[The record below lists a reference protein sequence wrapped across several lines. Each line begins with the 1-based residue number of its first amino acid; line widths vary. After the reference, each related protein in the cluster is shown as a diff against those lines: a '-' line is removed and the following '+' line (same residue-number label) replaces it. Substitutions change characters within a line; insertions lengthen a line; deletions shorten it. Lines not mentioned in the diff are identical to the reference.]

1 MFVCWLV
8 VAVVVVQ
15 PNPSLNSRQPDFFF
29 SSSSSLFFK
38 RKKKNPPLRLR
49 NCGTS
54 EILHRKFLLSLSE
67 TRSVL
72 RPRVLN
78 LGGRQKIARERERER
93 EIHTRTHRGAVT
105 GAVMAAGA
113 KDCSN
118 RNSSGFTSSAVQA
131 TAVTVAMAGR
141 ICRACDVCGM
151 QRARWYCAADEAY
164 LCQRCDAS
172 VHGANALARRH
183 ERSRLG
189 PTTSMYNKTS
199 SRSCKRR
206 CKPTKTAVQTSLQEA
221 PPPAAAH
228 LQAHE
233 LVQQQTLPL
242 LLPSRKRSKRTR
254 RPNPRHKNIHKEEEV
269 EEEEEGGAHVQE
281 FKDEFQHFA
290 VPDGYMDS
298 EIDFEET
305 MGSLMGDQAAGSSF
319 SGAEDHGFGKMELTG
334 LSFSSEI
341 VTLERR
347 GDGNSERTMILEAA
361 TTTEGSATAG
371 GGAAAGSPFV
381 GVFPVKVKNE
391 KSLAATDMGVENR
404 SERIKEEV
412 VEMLRCSLKGHSKE
426 ELGIP
431 SLQLN
436 YEDVLS
442 AWSDQ
447 SFWTLEDGNHLQTV
461 PDHNSTH
468 FDHSVCILSQN
479 SLIALI

>member
-1 MFVCWLV
+1 
-8 VAVVVVQ
+8 
-15 PNPSLNSRQPDFFF
+15 
-29 SSSSSLFFK
+29 
-38 RKKKNPPLRLR
+38 
-49 NCGTS
+49 
-54 EILHRKFLLSLSE
+54 
-67 TRSVL
+67 
-72 RPRVLN
+72 
-78 LGGRQKIARERERER
+78 
-93 EIHTRTHRGAVT
+93 
-105 GAVMAAGA
+105 
-113 KDCSN
+113 
-118 RNSSGFTSSAVQA
+118 
-131 TAVTVAMAGR
+131 
-141 ICRACDVCGM
+141 
-151 QRARWYCAADEAY
+151 
-164 LCQRCDAS
+164 
-172 VHGANALARRH
+172 
-183 ERSRLG
+183 
-189 PTTSMYNKTS
+189 MYNKTS

-206 CKPTKTAVQTSLQEA
+206 RKPTKTAVQTSLQEA

-254 RPNPRHKNIHKEEEV
+254 RPNPSHKNIHKEEE
-269 EEEEEGGAHVQE
+269 EEEEEEEAGGAHVQE

-319 SGAEDHGFGKMELTG
+319 SGAEDHGFGEMELTG
-334 LSFSSEI
+334 LSFSSDM

-391 KSLAATDMGVENR
+391 KSLAATDMSVENR

-431 SLQLN
+431 SLRLN

-461 PDHNSTH
+461 PDHNITH
-468 FDHSVCILSQN
+468 FNHSVCILSQN

>member
-1 MFVCWLV
+1 
-8 VAVVVVQ
+8 
-15 PNPSLNSRQPDFFF
+15 
-29 SSSSSLFFK
+29 
-38 RKKKNPPLRLR
+38 
-49 NCGTS
+49 
-54 EILHRKFLLSLSE
+54 
-67 TRSVL
+67 
-72 RPRVLN
+72 
-78 LGGRQKIARERERER
+78 
-93 EIHTRTHRGAVT
+93 
-105 GAVMAAGA
+105 MAAGA

-118 RNSSGFTSSAVQA
+118 RNNCGFTSSAVQA

-151 QRARWYCAADEAY
+151 QRARWHCAADEAY

-206 CKPTKTAVQTSLQEA
+206 RKPTKTAVQTSLQEA

-228 LQAHE
+228 LQAHD
-233 LVQQQTLPL
+233 LVQQHTLPL

-254 RPNPRHKNIHKEEEV
+254 RPNPRHKNIHKEEE
-269 EEEEEGGAHVQE
+269 EEEAEEGGAHVQE

-319 SGAEDHGFGKMELTG
+319 SGAEDHGFGKLELTG
-334 LSFSSEI
+334 LSFSSEM

-391 KSLAATDMGVENR
+391 KSLAATDMSVENR

-412 VEMLRCSLKGHSKE
+412 VEMLRCSLKGLSKE

-431 SLQLN
+431 SLRLN

-468 FDHSVCILSQN
+468 FDHSGIMEMCLVPDMSNYCGNNNTQGLLTRSDGSSHHGGGEREARVLRYKEKRRTRLFCKTVRYEVRKLNAERRPRMKGRFVRRTPGCI
-479 SLIALI
+479 

>member
-1 MFVCWLV
+1 
-8 VAVVVVQ
+8 
-15 PNPSLNSRQPDFFF
+15 
-29 SSSSSLFFK
+29 
-38 RKKKNPPLRLR
+38 
-49 NCGTS
+49 
-54 EILHRKFLLSLSE
+54 
-67 TRSVL
+67 
-72 RPRVLN
+72 
-78 LGGRQKIARERERER
+78 
-93 EIHTRTHRGAVT
+93 
-105 GAVMAAGA
+105 
-113 KDCSN
+113 
-118 RNSSGFTSSAVQA
+118 
-131 TAVTVAMAGR
+131 MAGR

-206 CKPTKTAVQTSLQEA
+206 RKPTKTAVQTSLQEA

-254 RPNPRHKNIHKEEEV
+254 RPNPRHKNIRKEEEEV

-305 MGSLMGDQAAGSSF
+305 MGSLMGDQAAGSSL

-334 LSFSSEI
+334 LSFSSEM

-361 TTTEGSATAG
+361 TKTEGNATAEG
-371 GGAAAGSPFV
+371 GAAAAAAAGSPFV

-391 KSLAATDMGVENR
+391 KSLAATDTSVDNR

-412 VEMLRCSLKGHSKE
+412 MEMLRCSLKGHSKE

-468 FDHSVCILSQN
+468 FDHSVHMSYYCGNNNNTQGVLTRSDGSSHHGGGEREARVLRYKEKRRTRLFCKTVRYEVRKLNAERRPRMKGRFVRRTPGCI
-479 SLIALI
+479 

>member
-1 MFVCWLV
+1 
-8 VAVVVVQ
+8 
-15 PNPSLNSRQPDFFF
+15 
-29 SSSSSLFFK
+29 
-38 RKKKNPPLRLR
+38 
-49 NCGTS
+49 
-54 EILHRKFLLSLSE
+54 
-67 TRSVL
+67 
-72 RPRVLN
+72 
-78 LGGRQKIARERERER
+78 
-93 EIHTRTHRGAVT
+93 
-105 GAVMAAGA
+105 
-113 KDCSN
+113 
-118 RNSSGFTSSAVQA
+118 
-131 TAVTVAMAGR
+131 
-141 ICRACDVCGM
+141 
-151 QRARWYCAADEAY
+151 
-164 LCQRCDAS
+164 
-172 VHGANALARRH
+172 
-183 ERSRLG
+183 
-189 PTTSMYNKTS
+189 MYNKTS

-206 CKPTKTAVQTSLQEA
+206 RKPTKTAVQTSLQEA

-254 RPNPRHKNIHKEEEV
+254 RPNPRHRNIHKEEEEV
-269 EEEEEGGAHVQE
+269 EEEEEEGGAHVQE

-305 MGSLMGDQAAGSSF
+305 MGSLMGDQAAGSSL

-334 LSFSSEI
+334 LSFSSEM

-361 TTTEGSATAG
+361 TTEGNATAE
-371 GGAAAGSPFV
+371 GGAAAAPGSPFV

-391 KSLAATDMGVENR
+391 KSLAATDMSVENR

>member
-1 MFVCWLV
+1 MCV
-8 VAVVVVQ
+8 
-15 PNPSLNSRQPDFFF
+15 
-29 SSSSSLFFK
+29 
-38 RKKKNPPLRLR
+38 
-49 NCGTS
+49 G
-54 EILHRKFLLSLSE
+54 
-67 TRSVL
+67 
-72 RPRVLN
+72 
-78 LGGRQKIARERERER
+78 ERER
-93 EIHTRTHRGAVT
+93 EIHTRTYTGAVR

-118 RNSSGFTSSAVQA
+118 RNNCGFTSSAVQA

-206 CKPTKTAVQTSLQEA
+206 RKPTKTAVQTSQQEA

-228 LQAHE
+228 LQAHD
-233 LVQQQTLPL
+233 LVQQHTLPL

-254 RPNPRHKNIHKEEEV
+254 RPNPRHKNIHKEEEEEEDEV
-269 EEEEEGGAHVQE
+269 EEAEEGGAHVQE

-305 MGSLMGDQAAGSSF
+305 MGSLMGDQAAGNSF
-319 SGAEDHGFGKMELTG
+319 NGAEDHGFGKLELTG
-334 LSFSSEI
+334 LSFSSEM

-391 KSLAATDMGVENR
+391 KSLAATDMSVENR

-412 VEMLRCSLKGHSKE
+412 VEMLRCSLRGHSKE

-447 SFWTLEDGNHLQTV
+447 SFWTLEDGNRLQTV

-468 FDHSVCILSQN
+468 FDHSVCILSQKF
-479 SLIALI
+479 LIALI